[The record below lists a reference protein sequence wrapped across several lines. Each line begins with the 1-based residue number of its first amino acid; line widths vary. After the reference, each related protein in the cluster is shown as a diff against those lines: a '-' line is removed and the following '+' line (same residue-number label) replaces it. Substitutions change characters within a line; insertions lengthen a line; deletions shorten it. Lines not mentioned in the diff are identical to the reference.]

1 MVHIVL
7 CTPSVSWIGPARP
20 HMPHVSPRLHR
31 SANLPLRECRVIW
44 GAPQD
49 MQSIMSAAVMR
60 WWPEAMVPMNRD
72 PVAVREAQALWEANN
87 LYEPFDITGIVAARY
102 GVSCA
107 TSIQWR

>member
-1 MVHIVL
+1 
-7 CTPSVSWIGPARP
+7 
-20 HMPHVSPRLHR
+20 
-31 SANLPLRECRVIW
+31 
-44 GAPQD
+44 

-107 TSIQWR
+107 TSVSNGDGGDRPAVGEKAGSAVCVLGRRAFRCHKRHRAVWCRLTGGLAP